1 MCDLPPPLRAGKE
14 PSRRRTVDG
23 MTSDDQP
30 DPYATHPEESAFP
43 AAGERVSD
51 EDRQRA
57 LDAEPEG
64 NAEVG
69 DTVDTDEVDSRAHE
83 D

>member
-1 MCDLPPPLRAGKE
+1 
-14 PSRRRTVDG
+14 
-23 MTSDDQP
+23 MTSDDQTGP

-43 AAGERVSD
+43 GAGERVSD
-51 EDRQRA
+51 EDRRRA

-69 DTVDTDEVDSRAHE
+69 DTVDTDALDSRAHE
-83 D
+83 G

>member
-1 MCDLPPPLRAGKE
+1 MSE
-14 PSRRRTVDG
+14 
-23 MTSDDQP
+23 DQP
-30 DPYATHPEESAFP
+30 EADPYETHPEKSDFP

-57 LDAEPEG
+57 LDAEPGG
-64 NAEVG
+64 NATVG
-69 DTVDTDEVDSRAHE
+69 DTVDTDDLDSSAEEGTSGQEVEEQARE